1 VGAFYDHG
9 NGQQNRDNATKTGLR
24 LTDKN
29 EVNLGGGGLFATVG
43 DPGNYAATVTWAR
56 ASSGKDPVSGTRDD
70 NRVWLSALKT
80 F

>member
-1 VGAFYDHG
+1 M
-9 NGQQNRDNATKTGLR
+9 
-24 LTDKN
+24 
-29 EVNLGGGGLFATVG
+29 NLGGGGLFATVG